1 MQLTNEELSTI
12 SDALWHA
19 SWELSSGINESK
31 AAGDNVD
38 LITAERVAIQA
49 LMTKIDRH
57 LVINKAEA

>member
-19 SWELSSGINESK
+19 SCDLASCINESK
-31 AAGDNVD
+31 AARENTDR
-38 LITAERVAIQA
+38 LTAEREAIQA